1 LRIAA
6 LAFGIL
12 AGLVAS
18 LILALGGL
26 DAAALTGVDP
36 RQLSLFRFGL
46 FIIANFGVFG
56 AGLVLAAPLAGAILL
71 VTGAIAWIAA
81 AFALHHGP
89 DYVMLTPPGLLLLA
103 AALAVVAFVR
113 RPARVDEDEEEFGR
127 IQASAT
133 QRAAMAAAEDQNE
146 GEDEDEEPGAM
157 PVGASFFGEAGT
169 ATNMHGAMA
178 RQPEPPRRNDDD
190 WTPVRRRVEPPRTKP
205 AFREPDDEYEDE
217 ESGFSRGARLTSSI
231 LSFGLYGALAA
242 AAVLVFVN
250 FRSGEFSPSATKI
263 EASAAISSKVSVPS
277 SSEREAARAPTLTAS
292 GSPAIVQAT
301 PVAPTLSP
309 SSPGVTASSELSQQL
324 AAERQAP
331 LVAETSQVPAPVLSP
346 PPSSAAPVSSEPPPE
361 DLTEGIAGPT
371 GPLMPFA
378 MPSHIAAGRP
388 TYPPP
393 RRPAPARA
401 PANDTGL

>member
-1 LRIAA
+1 MRIAA

-71 VTGAIAWIAA
+71 VVGAIAWVVAA
-81 AFALHHGP
+81 LVLHHGP

-113 RPARVDEDEEEFGR
+113 RPAQPDEDEEEFGR
-127 IQASAT
+127 AQAAAT
-133 QRAAMAAAEDQNE
+133 QRAAMADAPDE
-146 GEDEDEEPGAM
+146 GDDSQEAGAM
-157 PVGASFFGEAGT
+157 AVGASFFGESGT
-169 ATNMHGAMA
+169 ATNMRGAMA

-205 AFREPDDEYEDE
+205 MFRQPDDEYDDE
-217 ESGFSRGARLTSSI
+217 ESGFARGARVTSSI

-242 AAVLVFVN
+242 ATVLVFVN
-250 FRSGEFSPSATKI
+250 FRSDNANPSATKI
-263 EASAAISSKVSVPS
+263 EASAVISSKIPAPS
-277 SSEREAARAPTLTAS
+277 SSARQTRQAPTLEAS
-292 GSPAIVQAT
+292 GSPAIAQAA
-301 PVAPTLSP
+301 PAAPTLTP
-309 SSPGVTASSELSQQL
+309 GSPGAAASSELSQQL

-331 LVAETSQVPAPVLSP
+331 LVAETSEAPAPVLA
-346 PPSSAAPVSSEPPPE
+346 PSSAPASSESPPE
-361 DLTEGIAGPT
+361 DLTEGVAGPS

-378 MPSHIAAGRP
+378 MPSQIAAGRP
-388 TYPPP
+388 TYTAP
-393 RRPAPARA
+393 RRPAPAPA